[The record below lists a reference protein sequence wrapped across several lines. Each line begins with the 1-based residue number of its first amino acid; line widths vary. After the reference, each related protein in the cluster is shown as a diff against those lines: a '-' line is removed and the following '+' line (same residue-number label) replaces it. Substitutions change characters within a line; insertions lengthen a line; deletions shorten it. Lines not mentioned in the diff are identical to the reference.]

1 MNRDNFSPENFERF
15 LHESAPALKKLI
27 DNPPDMSLERIG
39 KLKQKLESHHPFLR
53 ILTKSQMRKLCLEL
67 FKERPMDGTDL
78 AAMLRKNNVKLKGTT
93 GEGEIYGLLQQLE
106 NAKAIESEWKDGI
119 ARQKRIYKLTDAGRA
134 ELQRLAGEESALAQA
149 MLARAAS

>member
-1 MNRDNFSPENFERF
+1 MKKTRMTDQAFEKMI
-15 LHESAPALKKLI
+15 EGIAPDLKAMRTNNPSVTPATVEKL
-27 DNPPDMSLERIG
+27 
-39 KLKQKLESHHPFLR
+39 LKELDEIHPFLR
-53 ILTKSQMRKLCLEL
+53 VLTKVQMRKLCLEL

-78 AAMLRKNNVKLKGTT
+78 AALLRKNNVKLKDAT

-119 ARQKRIYKLTDAGRA
+119 ERQKKIYKLTVSGRA
-134 ELQRLAGEESALAQA
+134 ELQRSSSEESALAHA